1 VPERSMIPSSLSL
14 KWLYLAWLS
23 LIFTIIVFGVIGTI
37 VRGDPSDLILSWGLF
52 SDIAIFAIALWDFGM
67 ILAAVTL
74 LLLIRAQGRSPA
86 AVGFRGSLTITGI
99 VYAVLGYVVVLGIY
113 HLTEIALRAIG
124 VDMFWRGGSGDQLIT
139 AKTHLDWIVLFVG
152 PVIVSPLTEELVFRG
167 YVLNALLGKLS
178 VMAAVAFSAVIFASV
193 HIMFGPGLMVY
204 IFLGAFVSTYLF
216 IRFKSLYPCILMHFL
231 TNLWAYII
239 VPLLFM

>member
-1 VPERSMIPSSLSL
+1 VTTSDRLTL

-23 LIFTIIVFGVIGTI
+23 LAFTIVVFGVIGSI
-37 VRGDPSDLILSWGLF
+37 VRGDPSGFISSWGLF

-67 ILAAVTL
+67 ILTAVTL
-74 LLLIRAQGRSPA
+74 LLLLRGQGRSLA
-86 AVGFRGSLTITGI
+86 AVGFRGSLTIKGSA
-99 VYAVLGYVVVLGIY
+99 YAVLGFLVVLGLY
-113 HLTEIALRAIG
+113 HLTEVILGAIG
-124 VDMFWRGGSGDQLIT
+124 IDMFWRGGSDSQLIT

-167 YVLNALLGKLS
+167 YVLNALLGRLRVITAVFLS
-178 VMAAVAFSAVIFASV
+178 AIIFASV

-204 IFLGAFVSTYLF
+204 IFLGAFVSAYLF
-216 IRFKSLYPCILMHFL
+216 IKFKSLYPCILMHLL

-239 VPLLFM
+239 VPILFM

>member
-1 VPERSMIPSSLSL
+1 LSL

-23 LIFTIIVFGVIGTI
+23 LAFTFIVFGVIGTI
-37 VRGDPSDLILSWGLF
+37 ERGDPSRLILSWGLF

-74 LLLIRAQGRSPA
+74 LLLLRGQGKSWV
-86 AVGFRGSLTITGI
+86 AVGFRGSLTITGV
-99 VYAVLGYVVVLGIY
+99 VYAILGYVVVLGIY
-113 HLTEIALRAIG
+113 HLTEIALGAMG
-124 VDMFWRGGSGDQLIT
+124 VDMFWRGGSGDQLII

-178 VMAAVAFSAVIFASV
+178 VGAAVALSAVIFASV

-204 IFLGAFVSTYLF
+204 IFLGALVSAYLF
-216 IRFKSLYPCILMHFL
+216 IKFKSIYPCILMHLL

-239 VPLLFM
+239 VPILFM